1 MDFTERQL
9 QLITEMIKYGVN
21 HAFHEYNRQM
31 DIIRK
36 TEYDIRFIEYKLIE
50 FGHKEVGVE
59 TLLYLKE
66 HNYTVKS
73 YLDRLDDLTTEFD
86 KKNKEKYIF
95 MSLVQLIKKY
105 IPLYDFN
112 TDYDLLRNPTYT
124 FYERNIDVLR
134 KKLINFMPENEIEAY
149 ILSIK

>member
-1 MDFTERQL
+1 MDFTDRQL
-9 QLITEMIKYGVN
+9 QLITEMIKYGIN
-21 HAFHEYNRQM
+21 QAFHEYNKQY

-36 TEYDIRFIEYKLIE
+36 TEYEIRFIEYKLTE
-50 FGHKEVGVE
+50 YGHAEIAVE

-66 HNYTVKS
+66 HNYTIKS
-73 YLDRLDDLTTEFD
+73 YLDRLSDLTNELE

-105 IPLYDFN
+105 IPLYDYN
-112 TDYDLLRNPTYT
+112 TDYDLIRNPPYF
-124 FYERNIDVLR
+124 FYEKNVSTLR
-134 KKLINFMPENEIEAY
+134 KKLLNFMPENEIDTY